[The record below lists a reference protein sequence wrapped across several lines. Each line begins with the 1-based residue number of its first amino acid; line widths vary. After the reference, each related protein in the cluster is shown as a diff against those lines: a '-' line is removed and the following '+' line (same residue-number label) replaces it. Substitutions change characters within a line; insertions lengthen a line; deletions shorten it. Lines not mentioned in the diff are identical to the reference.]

1 MTIKPKK
8 TTAKTPDPRIE
19 KYRIVVRADQLALNH
34 NFVLGAG
41 DYRFYL
47 EGVYIEA
54 APHGATLVATDGQRM
69 GVFRCDGG
77 IVATPAIVK
86 LPKSVHAIASKH
98 VRAQTIGTKAEP
110 TKELFPWIAIAAD
123 EPEFGTVLAAIV
135 DAPDATIA
143 MQALDGGF
151 RSARWFGAV
160 EIIEGAYPEWRRV
173 VPTDFAATEKGP
185 PAFQNKFVTAF
196 KKISRVIRLHPGSD
210 ETAALIETDRDDFF
224 GVLMPMRSETRMVKN
239 GKSATPDWA
248 GIVGKEKS

>member
-1 MTIKPKK
+1 MTVKPKK

-34 NFVLGAG
+34 NFVAGAM
-41 DYRFYL
+41 DYRPYF

-54 APHGATLVATDGQRM
+54 APHGATLVATDGHRM
-69 GVFRCDGG
+69 GIFRCDGG

-86 LPKSVHAIASKH
+86 LPKSVHAIARKPVH
-98 VRAQTIGTKAEP
+98 ELTIP
-110 TKELFPWIAIAAD
+110 TKGVPSKPMFPWIAIAAD

-135 DAPDATIA
+135 DAPDATTA

-160 EIIEGAYPEWRRV
+160 EIIEGTYPEWSLV
-173 VPTDFAATEKGP
+173 VPTDFAATKKGP
-185 PAFQNKFVTAF
+185 PAFQNKYVTAF
-196 KKISRVIRLHPGSD
+196 KNISRVVRIHQGSD
-210 ETAALIETDRDDFF
+210 KTPALIETDRDDFF
-224 GVLMPMRSETRMVKN
+224 GVLMPMRSDTRMVKN
-239 GKSATPDWA
+239 GKSAAPDWA